1 MFELD
6 LVQVQDKISPWIL
19 KEDAEAL
26 CLPLSMV
33 YNKSLVTGELPRIWM
48 TANVVSIYKGDRQV
62 ALNYRPVSL
71 TCIPCKV
78 MEKCAKKKKKTI
90 RTSGER
96 EFCYFEGKKQVR
108 THETRPYLLIVKL
121 CTLNQG
127 CRTKLHL

>member
-78 MEKCAKKKKKTI
+78 MEKCAKKKKKLLEHL
-90 RTSGER
+90 ER
-96 EFCYFEGKKQVR
+96 ENFVILREKSKFV
-108 THETRPYLLIVKL
+108 L
-121 CTLNQG
+121 
-127 CRTKLHL
+127 TKLVLTCL